1 MEERKVYKDIM
12 KLWGEGTEFSS
23 ICLLKLLKSLSKE
36 VGDVLHTSTLMNGAV
51 GQSIK
56 N

>member
-23 ICLLKLLKSLSKE
+23 ICKE
-36 VGDVLHTSTLMNGAV
+36 VGDVLHTSTLMNGALMIICKTFE
-51 GQSIK
+51 Q
-56 N
+56 